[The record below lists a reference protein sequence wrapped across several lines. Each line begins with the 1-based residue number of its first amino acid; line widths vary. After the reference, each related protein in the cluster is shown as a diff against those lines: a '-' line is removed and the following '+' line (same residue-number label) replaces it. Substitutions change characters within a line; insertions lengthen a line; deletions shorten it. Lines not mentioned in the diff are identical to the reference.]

1 MKNFITC
8 LLMGAKMTTIEALD
22 IVGGMTNGFAC
33 KDTKDTIDCYY
44 DDEYDYTT
52 TVCPSD
58 SDEADAI
65 LPDNFSDLSFEEAK
79 DKLIEVY
86 EAEDPAPEYKCIMV
100 V

>member
-1 MKNFITC
+1 
-8 LLMGAKMTTIEALD
+8 MGAKMTTIEALD
-22 IVGGMTNGFAC
+22 IVGGMADGFAC
-33 KDTKDTIDCYY
+33 KDTKDTYDCYMRDDY
-44 DDEYDYTT
+44 DSS
-52 TVCPSD
+52 TVCPDD

-100 V
+100 A